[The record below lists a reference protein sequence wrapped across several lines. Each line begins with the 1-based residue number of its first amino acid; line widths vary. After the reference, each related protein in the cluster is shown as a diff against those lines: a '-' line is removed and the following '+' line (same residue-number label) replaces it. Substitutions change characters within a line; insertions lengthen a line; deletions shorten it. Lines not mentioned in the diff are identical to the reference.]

1 MQFKRSLAVLLVL
14 ALLLGA
20 VPALAEYNMPYYIEV
35 DLTNQIV
42 TIYNTKDNTIA
53 RQMLC
58 SAGVSNKTPT
68 GTWYMPNKERDD
80 ERTEWYWMPNAY
92 TWVKWPSKIYY
103 AYFFHSIPFNRQD
116 DSTMNEKA
124 IAQFGNPASHG
135 CIRLRVE
142 DAYFIA
148 KNCKVGTR
156 VHIYKSGEKE
166 EDLRALLYVSSYTG
180 EDGMSYSEFLGIS
193 EDDLGRG
200 CTGNDVLDLQHRLN
214 DLGYYDGAY
223 DGNYGNE
230 MVSVVKQL
238 QKDLGLSQTG
248 ISTKD
253 LLEVIYSDDAPVST
267 GSITFSE
274 SQSGPVVKQLQS
286 ALKTLGVYTG
296 PVDSVYDVEVSEAVK
311 TFQNLCGLTADGV
324 ATPDTQHAVYYVLA
338 KVQEAMGGEEFT
350 ISYDNEELATGRVNC
365 SYANILVRSKPSTDS
380 ASIGKV
386 KDGDLVTVLATQD
399 GWAQIVCD
407 AGVGYI
413 YKKYLKNAGTTYNY
427 IVNFT
432 STSGKTYT
440 LGATVE
446 QRLSGGNSLAAEIR
460 SYYSSADFMDY
471 LKDATVS
478 YTTVN
483 TGSDDV
489 SLNLRAQPDAQAD
502 VLSQVANGT
511 SMRVLEKGEEWT
523 KVAYNGGIGYLMN
536 QYLSFWQG
544 TSEDESDVLASQSG
558 TSAVDSEMIDAIV
571 ILGEGE
577 LRANIYAEPA
587 ETASVLAR
595 APADLSL
602 KVVSFNEDTGW
613 VLVDY
618 NGNRGYMKDANLSFS
633 LGPTEE

>member
-14 ALLLGA
+14 VLLLGA
-20 VPALAEYNMPYYIEV
+20 FPALAEYNMPYYIEV

-42 TIYNTKDNTIA
+42 TVYNTRDNTVA

-58 SAGVSNKTPT
+58 SAGTQNKTPT
-68 GTWYMPNKERDD
+68 GTWYMPSKERDD

-92 TWVKWPSKIYY
+92 TWVKWPTKIYY

-124 IAQFGNPASHG
+124 ISQFGNPASHG

-148 KNCKVGTR
+148 KNCKTGTR
-156 VHIYKSGEKE
+156 VHIYKSGEKD
-166 EDLRALLYVSSYTG
+166 EDLRSLLFVSSYTG
-180 EDGMSYSEFLGIS
+180 EDGMSYSAFLGIS

-214 DLGYYDGAY
+214 DLGYYGGTY
-223 DGNYGNE
+223 DGTYGNE

-248 ISTKD
+248 ISTKE

-267 GSITFSE
+267 GSITISE
-274 SQSGPVVKQLQS
+274 SQSGPVVKKLQS
-286 ALKTLGVYTG
+286 ALKDLGVYAG
-296 PVDSVYDVEVSEAVK
+296 PIDSVYDVEVAEAVK
-311 TFQNLCGLTADGV
+311 VFQTLCGLTADGV
-324 ATPDTQHAVYYVLA
+324 ATPDTQHAVYYVLD
-338 KVQEAMGGEEFT
+338 KVQDAMDGEAFT
-350 ISYDNEELATGRVNC
+350 VTYSNEELATGRVNC
-365 SYANILVRSKPSTDS
+365 KYANILVRSKPDTDS

-386 KDGDLVTVLATQD
+386 KDGDTVTVLATQD
-399 GWAQIVCD
+399 AWAQIVFD
-407 AGVGYI
+407 SGVGYI
-413 YKKYLKNAGTTYNY
+413 YKKYLSNAGTTYNY
-427 IVNFT
+427 VMNFT
-432 STSGKTYT
+432 SASGKTYT

-446 QRLSGGNSLAAEIR
+446 QRLKGENSLADEIR

-471 LKDATVS
+471 LKDATVT
-478 YTTVN
+478 YATVN
-483 TGSDDV
+483 TGSNDV
-489 SLNLRAQPDAQAD
+489 SLNLRAEANAQAD
-502 VLSQVANGT
+502 VIETIANGA

-523 KVAYNGGIGYLMN
+523 KVAYNGGIGYLMT

-544 TSEDESDVLASQSG
+544 TSEDASDVLASQPGAMTGSE
-558 TSAVDSEMIDAIV
+558 EMIDATV
-571 ILGEGE
+571 VVGAGEE
-577 LRANIYAEPA
+577 RANVYAEPS
-587 ETASVLAR
+587 EDASVLGR
-595 APADLSL
+595 APADLAL

-618 NGNRGYMKDANLSFS
+618 NGNRGYMKDENLSFS
-633 LGPTEE
+633 LGPTQ

>member
-1 MQFKRSLAVLLVL
+1 M
-14 ALLLGA
+14 
-20 VPALAEYNMPYYIEV
+20 
-35 DLTNQIV
+35 
-42 TIYNTKDNTIA
+42 
-53 RQMLC
+53 
-58 SAGVSNKTPT
+58 
-68 GTWYMPNKERDD
+68 
-80 ERTEWYWMPNAY
+80 
-92 TWVKWPSKIYY
+92 
-103 AYFFHSIPFNRQD
+103 
-116 DSTMNEKA
+116 
-124 IAQFGNPASHG
+124 
-135 CIRLRVE
+135 
-142 DAYFIA
+142 
-148 KNCKVGTR
+148 
-156 VHIYKSGEKE
+156 
-166 EDLRALLYVSSYTG
+166 
-180 EDGMSYSEFLGIS
+180 
-193 EDDLGRG
+193 
-200 CTGNDVLDLQHRLN
+200 
-214 DLGYYDGAY
+214 
-223 DGNYGNE
+223 
-230 MVSVVKQL
+230 
-238 QKDLGLSQTG
+238 
-248 ISTKD
+248 
-253 LLEVIYSDDAPVST
+253 
-267 GSITFSE
+267 
-274 SQSGPVVKQLQS
+274 
-286 ALKTLGVYTG
+286 
-296 PVDSVYDVEVSEAVK
+296 
-311 TFQNLCGLTADGV
+311 
-324 ATPDTQHAVYYVLA
+324 
-338 KVQEAMGGEEFT
+338 
-350 ISYDNEELATGRVNC
+350 
-365 SYANILVRSKPSTDS
+365 
-380 ASIGKV
+380 
-386 KDGDLVTVLATQD
+386 
-399 GWAQIVCD
+399 
-407 AGVGYI
+407 
-413 YKKYLKNAGTTYNY
+413 
-427 IVNFT
+427 
-432 STSGKTYT
+432 
-440 LGATVE
+440 E